1 MLKTLQG
8 QASAWLLARP
18 SHHQINRASLTI
30 ASAFGML
37 IITGILLVSYL
48 QWNLSE
54 RIQKNQIQRAETY
67 LQESK
72 AVLNM
77 AIEFGNAHRS
87 TLALLLARDLEESAD
102 ALQRRQAALTAY
114 KKNLAEINTT
124 QSPKVAETKNTN
136 TELSKNYETAS
147 AHLIELVQSGQ
158 LQKALDFRL
167 STVRPIYENWQSAHE
182 KLSTALLEQANSRDA
197 ENAAAIR
204 TLRTIFLALLSI
216 PILLLLIAV
225 LSLASLLGWE
235 KLSTRSQSSPD
246 PWSH

>member
-30 ASAFGML
+30 ASALSML
-37 IITGILLVSYL
+37 IITGIFLISYL

-67 LQESK
+67 LQESN

-87 TLALLLARDLEESAD
+87 TLALLLARDPEESAD

-114 KKNLAEINTT
+114 QN
-124 QSPKVAETKNTN
+124 
-136 TELSKNYETAS
+136 
-147 AHLIELVQSGQ
+147 GQ
-158 LQKALDFRL
+158 
-167 STVRPIYENWQSAHE
+167 
-182 KLSTALLEQANSRDA
+182 TALQQGDWQRYGQAQQQLEVLLQQ
-197 ENAAAIR
+197 
-204 TLRTIFLALLSI
+204 LADQT
-216 PILLLLIAV
+216 P
-225 LSLASLLGWE
+225 
-235 KLSTRSQSSPD
+235 
-246 PWSH
+246 